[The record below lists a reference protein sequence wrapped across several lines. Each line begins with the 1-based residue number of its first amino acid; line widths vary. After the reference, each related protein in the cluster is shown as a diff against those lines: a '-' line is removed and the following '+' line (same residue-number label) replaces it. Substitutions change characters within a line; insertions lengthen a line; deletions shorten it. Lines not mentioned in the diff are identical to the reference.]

1 MQYLILISFLF
12 LFTGLI
18 ATSPVRAIG
27 ANYTIPTDFAYS
39 YGANDTICFNI
50 AFAGNTSSA
59 LGFTPISN
67 NVIIRYQIQSIT
79 NISSGAQLKML
90 ISNTT
95 NTNPDPNNNNDWG
108 TAIQKTLDVN
118 DTIDGLILDN
128 MVPILPNDTT
138 LDEIF
143 TLGFPLAFMT
153 STIATSILYPYAFL
167 LENVMAVFN
176 TTTPVVTGRMGAMS
190 GNTQYTDSFNVTNM
204 NLLDSRNNCR

>member
-1 MQYLILISFLF
+1 M
-12 LFTGLI
+12 
-18 ATSPVRAIG
+18 
-27 ANYTIPTDFAYS
+27 
-39 YGANDTICFNI
+39 
-50 AFAGNTSSA
+50 
-59 LGFTPISN
+59 GFTPIWN

-143 TLGFPLAFMT
+143 TLGFPWR
-153 STIATSILYPYAFL
+153 S
-167 LENVMAVFN
+167 
-176 TTTPVVTGRMGAMS
+176 
-190 GNTQYTDSFNVTNM
+190 
-204 NLLDSRNNCR
+204 